1 MPSHTVREIIRN
13 ISQRNLQ
20 STPSVQGFFDQ
31 RNRQTIDAAK
41 TALAARAAVSGLS
54 VPELQAREG
63 ANAQREIDN
72 QRREQQAEAASAAS
86 DLDLN
91 RQRVATSRILAN
103 TAQTR
108 ANQGGNISSAGAAAL
123 GIDPSLAGQI
133 SKPTARQVADSKLV
147 RERLANDKKRIAN
160 LEQKAKDVAKRETG
174 KNELAQRKEAR
185 LRSKAERARIQASE
199 EIATQQEKD
208 DLADDAFEEALA
220 GIKGNTATTADFDRV
235 AAEAVEELGLPPEFF
250 ADKPENKNDRDRL
263 KKLMVEKLEAEGIF
277 VPKKAR

>member
-1 MPSHTVREIIRN
+1 MPNEIRSIIAD
-13 ISQRNLQ
+13 ISRRNLAN
-20 STPSVQGFFDQ
+20 TPSVDQFFEQ
-31 RNRQTIDAAK
+31 RNRQTVEAAK

-63 ANAQREIDN
+63 ENAQRIIDD
-72 QRREQQAEAASAAS
+72 QRRKQQNEAAGTAS

-91 RQRVATSRILAN
+91 RQRVNTSRIIAN
-103 TAQTR
+103 TAATR
-108 ANQGGNISSAGAAAL
+108 ANQGGNITSAGAAAL
-123 GIDPSLAGQI
+123 GLDPNVAGKI
-133 SKPTARQVADSKLV
+133 SKPTARQVADNKLV
-147 RERLANDKKRIAN
+147 RERLANDKERIAN

-174 KNELAQRKEAR
+174 KNDLAQRKEAR

-220 GIKGNTATTADFDRV
+220 GIQGNTATTADFDRV
-235 AAEAVEELGLPPEFF
+235 AAEAVQELGLPPEFF

>member
-1 MPSHTVREIIRN
+1 
-13 ISQRNLQ
+13 
-20 STPSVQGFFDQ
+20 QGFFDQ
-31 RNRQTIDAAK
+31 RNRQTLEAAK

-63 ANAQREIDN
+63 ENAQREIDN
-72 QRREQQAEAASAAS
+72 QRREQQAEAAGTAS
-86 DLDLN
+86 QLDLDK
-91 RQRVATSRILAN
+91 QRVATSRLVAN
-103 TAQTR
+103 TAQAR
-108 ANQGGNISSAGAAAL
+108 ARQGGNISSQGLAAL
-123 GIDPSLAGQI
+123 GLDPTLDI
-133 SKPTARQVADSKLV
+133 SKPTARQVADNKLV
-147 RERLANDKKRIAN
+147 RERLANDKERIAN

-174 KNELAQRKEAR
+174 KTDLAQRKEAR